1 MNGFSPFD
9 IFFTTQAKALNIF
22 RLISVDILD
31 EHRKHREA
39 ELQKLLLETIGGGK
53 HTDASERILPR
64 IDHIAAAVR
73 AFLDHNELLTLCSSN
88 PIIQKLELDMLRK
101 FVRSFQEMEHK
112 VRHTIPDIPLT
123 RWRKESFRD
132 ELGQIVSKD
141 FTVYQILTST
151 DMLSK
156 SGHKHIAEQISVQL
170 MCGHKQSKT
179 SHQQME

>member
-9 IFFTTQAKALNIF
+9 MLVTQAKVFSIF
-22 RLISVDILD
+22 WQIPIGGVLD
-31 EHRKHREA
+31 EHRRHQEA
-39 ELQKLLLETIGGGK
+39 ELQRMLFGMIDGDK
-53 HTDASERILPR
+53 HTDASERIFLR

-112 VRHTIPDIPLT
+112 VRHTIPDIPLAK
-123 RWRKESFRD
+123 WRNENFRN
-132 ELGQIVSKD
+132 ELGQMVSED
-141 FTVYQILTST
+141 FTVYQILTLADT
-151 DMLSK
+151 LPK